1 MTHHRM
7 GSFRFFVHCLN
18 ESVERCRLLRASGFI
33 SNLSCLFQVGKL
45 KEIEEINEDVEILK
59 LCGIL
64 VDNEENTDDSSSEK
78 R

>member
-1 MTHHRM
+1 MQ
-7 GSFRFFVHCLN
+7 
-18 ESVERCRLLRASGFI
+18 ASGFI